1 MKTQTIYLKAKRQ
14 LDAAK
19 RQMDEAKKQLLQEA
33 AEGVIFSK
41 LAISSHTRI
50 GAVQFDLLG
59 LSEETIN
66 AARKASYEV
75 QTIRIIA

>member
-1 MKTQTIYLKAKRQ
+1 MTTQTIYLKAKRQ

-19 RQMDEAKKQLLQEA
+19 KQMDVAKKQLLQEA

-41 LAISSHTRI
+41 LSISSHVRV

-59 LSEETIN
+59 LSEERIN

-75 QTIRIIA
+75 TTIRLTA